1 MILIDGQ
8 MIASQLIERL
18 KKKVEDFNIKAKL
31 TIFLWKDN
39 ISGHVYV
46 NNKIKKAEYIGLKHN
61 VIEFD
66 NDITEDQL
74 YNMISEEAKDSHNY
88 IILQLPIP
96 KGFNVS
102 RLTNII
108 PPRQDIDGFTNENV
122 ARLYTNNKPYNVPA
136 SAKAIDYIL
145 KCYDID
151 LTGKNVVVIGRSSIV
166 GKPVAHLMLNRDASV
181 RILHSKIKNIEQY
194 TKKADVL
201 IVACGQAKLIKKK
214 HIKDKAT
221 VIDVGINKI
230 DGKIVGDV
238 DFEDV
243 KDKVSYITP
252 VPKGIGPMTIAVV
265 LSNIINNEMD
275 YIDSSIY

>member
-18 KKKVEDFNIKAKL
+18 KRKVENFNIKAKL

-39 ISGHVYV
+39 ISGYVYA
-46 NNKIKKAEYIGLKHN
+46 NNKVKKAEYIGLKTN
-61 VIEFD
+61 IIEFD

-74 YNMISEEAKDSHNY
+74 YNMISSEIKDPHNY

-96 KGFNVS
+96 KGFNKS

-108 PPRQDIDGFTNENV
+108 PPRQDIDGFVNENV
-122 ARLYTNNKPYNVPA
+122 ARLYTNNKPYNIPA
-136 SAKAIDYIL
+136 TAKAIDYIL
-145 KCYDID
+145 KCYDIK
-151 LTGKNVVVIGRSSIV
+151 LAGKDVVVVGRSSIV
-166 GKPVAHLMLNRDASV
+166 GKPVAHLMLNRDATV
-181 RILHSKIKNIEQY
+181 RIVHSKTNNIEQY
-194 TKKADVL
+194 TKKADIL
-201 IVACGQAKLIKKK
+201 IVACGQAKKINENYVKENA
-214 HIKDKAT
+214 I
-221 VIDVGINKI
+221 VIDVGINKV

-238 DFEDV
+238 DFESV

-252 VPKGIGPMTIAVV
+252 VPKGIGPMTVAVA

-275 YIDSSIY
+275 YIDSMC

>member
-8 MIASQLIERL
+8 MIANQLIERL
-18 KKKVEDFNIKAKL
+18 KKKVENFNIKAKL

-46 NNKIKKAEYIGLKHN
+46 NNKIKKAEYLGLRTN
-61 VIEFD
+61 IIEFD
-66 NDITEDQL
+66 NEVTEDQL
-74 YNMISEEAKDSHNY
+74 YNMISEEVKDQHNY

-122 ARLYTNNKPYNVPA
+122 ARLYTNNKPYNAPA
-136 SAKAIDYIL
+136 TAKAIDYIL
-145 KCYDID
+145 KCYDIN
-151 LTGKNVVVIGRSSIV
+151 LVGKDVVVVGRSSIV
-166 GKPVAHLMLNRDASV
+166 GKPVAHLMLNRDATV

-201 IVACGQAKLIKKK
+201 IVACGQAKLIKENYVKENA
-214 HIKDKAT
+214 I
-221 VIDVGINKI
+221 VIDVGINRV

-238 DFEDV
+238 DFDAV

-252 VPKGIGPMTIAVV
+252 VPKGIGPMTVAVA

-275 YIDSSIY
+275 YIDSMC